1 KFGGGRIA
9 VCCVKQEEVPQFETK
24 AMNGEGKA
32 LYALD
37 AAGNYTVVRS
47 AGWEAEDIVLEQA
60 IAECERQAADAF
72 ARAARGE
79 TGALEYHMF
88 KRRMDVV
95 VLAQSTGYFQWRV
108 KRHLKAGAF
117 AKLSADIRRR
127 YSDALGISAGDLDIL
142 PAAP

>member
-1 KFGGGRIA
+1 MWARRRNN
-9 VCCVKQEEVPQFETK
+9 VKQDEVPQFETK

-60 IAECERQAADAF
+60 LAECERLAADAF
-72 ARAARGE
+72 ERAKRGE
-79 TGALEYHMF
+79 AGPLEYHMY
-88 KRRMDVV
+88 KHRMDVV

-117 AKLSADIRRR
+117 AKLSPDVRER
-127 YSDALGISAGDLDIL
+127 YSDALGIPANQLDVL

>member
-1 KFGGGRIA
+1 M
-9 VCCVKQEEVPQFETK
+9 KQEEVPQFETK

-60 IAECERQAADAF
+60 IAECERLAADAF
-72 ARAARGE
+72 GRAKRGE
-79 TGALEYHMF
+79 SAPLEYHMY
-88 KRRMDVV
+88 KKRMDIV

-108 KRHLKAGAF
+108 KRHLRPGVF
-117 AKLSADIRRR
+117 AKLSADIRQR
-127 YSDALGISAGDLDIL
+127 YSDALGIPVDQLDVL
-142 PAAP
+142 PATP

>member
-1 KFGGGRIA
+1 M
-9 VCCVKQEEVPQFETK
+9 KQDEVPQFETK

-60 IAECERQAADAF
+60 IAECERLAADAF
-72 ARAARGE
+72 VRAKRGE
-79 TGALEYHMF
+79 TGPLEYHMH
-88 KRRMDVV
+88 KNRMDIV

-117 AKLSADIRRR
+117 AKLSVDIRER
-127 YSDALGISAGDLDIL
+127 YSDALGIPASQLDIL
-142 PAAP
+142 PANP

>member
-1 KFGGGRIA
+1 M
-9 VCCVKQEEVPQFETK
+9 KQDEVPQFETK

-60 IAECERQAADAF
+60 IAECERLAADAF
-72 ARAARGE
+72 TRAKRGDC
-79 TGALEYHMF
+79 GALEYYMYKH
-88 KRRMDVV
+88 RMDVV

-117 AKLSADIRRR
+117 AKLSADVRQR
-127 YSDALGISAGDLDIL
+127 YADALGISASQLDLL

>member
-1 KFGGGRIA
+1 MKE
-9 VCCVKQEEVPQFETK
+9 EEVPQFETK

-37 AAGNYTVVRS
+37 ASGNYTVVRS

-60 IAECERQAADAF
+60 IAECERLAADAF
-72 ARAARGE
+72 ARAQHGE
-79 TGALEYHMF
+79 AGPLEYHMY
-88 KRRMDVV
+88 KNRMDVV

-117 AKLSADIRRR
+117 AKLPAAVRQR
-127 YSDALGISAGDLDIL
+127 YSDALGIAADQLDLL
-142 PAAP
+142 PATP

>member
-1 KFGGGRIA
+1 M
-9 VCCVKQEEVPQFETK
+9 KQDEVPQFETK

-60 IAECERQAADAF
+60 IAECERLAADAY
-72 ARAARGE
+72 ARAKRGE
-79 TGALEYHMF
+79 CGALEYHMY
-88 KRRMDVV
+88 KNRMDVV

-117 AKLSADIRRR
+117 AKLSASVRQR
-127 YSDALGISAGDLDIL
+127 YSDALGISANQLDTL
-142 PAAP
+142 PPHS

>member
-1 KFGGGRIA
+1 
-9 VCCVKQEEVPQFETK
+9 VKQEDVPQFETK

-37 AAGNYTVVRS
+37 ASGNYTVVRS

-72 ARAARGE
+72 TRATRGE
-79 TGALEYHMF
+79 TSPLEYYMF
-88 KRRMDVV
+88 KHRMDLV

-108 KRHLKAGAF
+108 KRHLRPGAF
-117 AKLSADIRRR
+117 AKLSADIRER
-127 YSDALGISAGDLDIL
+127 YADALGVPASQLDVL
-142 PAAP
+142 PKAP

>member
-1 KFGGGRIA
+1 M
-9 VCCVKQEEVPQFETK
+9 KQDEVPQFETK

-60 IAECERQAADAF
+60 IAECERLAADAF
-72 ARAARGE
+72 ARAKRGE
-79 TGALEYHMF
+79 TGALEYHMY
-88 KRRMDVV
+88 KKRMDVV

-117 AKLSADIRRR
+117 EKLSPDVQQR
-127 YSDALGISAGDLDIL
+127 YSDALGMSARELNTL
-142 PAAP
+142 PAVP